1 MNINALYTL
10 GEKLTSKYGLE
21 SQPSISFWS
30 AFEKGHYKTCQNII
44 NKLLY
49 QQLIDNLIKI

>member
-49 QQLIDNLIKI
+49 